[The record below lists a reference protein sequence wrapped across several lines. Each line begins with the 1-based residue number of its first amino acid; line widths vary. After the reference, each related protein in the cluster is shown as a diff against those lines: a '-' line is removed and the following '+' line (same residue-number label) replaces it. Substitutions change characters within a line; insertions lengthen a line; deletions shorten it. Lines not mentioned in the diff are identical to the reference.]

1 MAFPEPSGADHY
13 DCNPFFALHK
23 VEPADCRTAFSM
35 LPVGTQP
42 ILFKNNPDE
51 GDPYGLPFTVTHGS
65 CMTFSATH
73 GLVKTTYLLTS
84 GISEETC
91 NIRFQVA
98 GPAAERLDIV
108 PFVPNDMR
116 NMAGWVLEQCIEE
129 ESGKEGGWVSK
140 DLLNTVDY
148 LTDPDSDIAGFF
160 LDWRAYYALG
170 SCKCFRA
177 DRLTR

>member
-1 MAFPEPSGADHY
+1 
-13 DCNPFFALHK
+13 
-23 VEPADCRTAFSM
+23 
-35 LPVGTQP
+35 
-42 ILFKNNPDE
+42 
-51 GDPYGLPFTVTHGS
+51 
-65 CMTFSATH
+65 MTFSATH

-129 ESGKEGGWVSK
+129 KSGKEGGWVSK
-140 DLLNTVDY
+140 DLSNTVDY